1 MFKARW
7 RALAGGVAVVVVAVI
22 AAAQSKPGEAPYG
35 IEKRVPWTTSRV
47 KGSPEAPLPYVTER
61 VFPKLKFS
69 SPVDIV
75 NAPGTD
81 RLFVVEQYGSIHSFR
96 NDSVVET
103 PDLFFDVKKE
113 LRGLEKVPE
122 AKGVR
127 EVYALAFHP
136 DFEKNR
142 YCYVCYIL
150 EPKQGGK
157 RLENGSRVSRFT
169 VGKTDPPKVDP
180 ASEVV
185 MLEWIEGGHNGA
197 CLKFGPDGY
206 LYVSTGDAESPNP
219 PDPRNTGQDVSDL
232 LSSILRIDVNRA
244 DEGKTYAIPADN
256 PFVELPSARPEVWA
270 YGFRNPWR
278 MSFDSAGNLWV
289 GDVGWELWEMVYRI
303 ERGGNYG
310 WSVSEGPQ
318 SVKPNDP
325 VGPTPILPAALALP
339 HTESASITGGFV
351 YRGKRLPELRGQ
363 YVFGDWETRRMWAS
377 KVDGSKLLPHR
388 DLAHTDLRI
397 VGFTET
403 NDGEL
408 YVLDYEGGGIHQLTR
423 NEAIDQSKDFPR
435 RLSETG
441 LFTSVKDQAPAP
453 GVVPFSVNVEQWLD
467 HAEGERFVA
476 IPDGSAG
483 ITINK
488 DQKPVW
494 PKDSVLVRTL
504 SMEMEA
510 GKPATR
516 KRLETQLLHFDGKQW
531 RGYSYRW
538 NEEQTDAELV
548 GAAGAE
554 QSLVVTDAS
563 APGGRREQPWRF
575 PSRAQCMSCHN
586 TWADY
591 TLAFTLPQLGR
602 AHDYNGV
609 PDNQVRALRHVGIL
623 PAAQKGNE
631 PKALAPPYGQGG
643 TVEDRARSYLHV
655 NCSHCHRFGG
665 GGTALIDLRYDIK
678 LPEMKVV
685 GERPNQG
692 TFSLRDPRII
702 APKVPSRSVLLYRMA
717 KVGHGRMPQIGSEVV
732 DRRGLALVRE
742 WISGVRPLP
751 EPGFSIS
758 IPNQYVEADDQQ
770 ARLAIDILSGRA
782 KATESPER
790 LIERLLGTSSGA
802 LDLTAVLEEQRLPE
816 PVRQILLTQ
825 VAAHPQPNVR
835 DLFERFLAP
844 EQRVKRLGTDFKPEA
859 LLAIKGDA
867 ERGRAIFF
875 ELGGGLCRQCHQVNG
890 EGENLGPDLSR
901 IATKYDRAA
910 TLEHIM
916 HPSKSIE
923 PQYVTYLLKTAKED
937 YTGFIVNRT
946 DQEIVLKDAQKQEV
960 RVRTADVKKLSPQAV
975 STMPE
980 GLLSGLTAQQ
990 AADLLEYLATLK

>member
-7 RALAGGVAVVVVAVI
+7 RALWGGVAVAVVVVLAVM

-47 KGSPEAPLPYVTER
+47 KGSPEAPLPYVSER

-75 NAPGTD
+75 NARGMD

-96 NDSVVET
+96 NDPAVEK

-136 DFEKNR
+136 DFAKNR

-169 VGKTDPPKVDP
+169 VAKSDPPKVDP

-244 DEGKTYAIPADN
+244 DEGKAYAIPADN

-278 MSFDSAGNLWV
+278 MSFDSVGNLWA

-310 WSVSEGPQ
+310 WSVTEGPQ

-351 YRGKRLPELRGQ
+351 YRGKRLPELRGH

-377 KVDGSKLLPHR
+377 KVDGSKLLPYR

-408 YVLDYEGGGIHQLTR
+408 YILDYEGGGIHQLTR
-423 NEAIDQSKDFPR
+423 NEAVDQSNSFPR

-441 LFTSVKDQAPAP
+441 LFASVKDQAPAS

-467 HAEGERFVA
+467 HSEGERFVA
-476 IPDGSAG
+476 IPGGAG

-548 GAAGAE
+548 PASGAE
-554 QSLVVTDAS
+554 QSLVVTDAA
-563 APGGRREQPWRF
+563 APGGR
-575 PSRAQCMSCHN
+575 
-586 TWADY
+586 
-591 TLAFTLPQLGR
+591 
-602 AHDYNGV
+602 
-609 PDNQVRALRHVGIL
+609 
-623 PAAQKGNE
+623 
-631 PKALAPPYGQGG
+631 
-643 TVEDRARSYLHV
+643 
-655 NCSHCHRFGG
+655 
-665 GGTALIDLRYDIK
+665 
-678 LPEMKVV
+678 
-685 GERPNQG
+685 
-692 TFSLRDPRII
+692 
-702 APKVPSRSVLLYRMA
+702 
-717 KVGHGRMPQIGSEVV
+717 HG
-732 DRRGLALVRE
+732 
-742 WISGVRPLP
+742 
-751 EPGFSIS
+751 
-758 IPNQYVEADDQQ
+758 
-770 ARLAIDILSGRA
+770 
-782 KATESPER
+782 
-790 LIERLLGTSSGA
+790 
-802 LDLTAVLEEQRLPE
+802 
-816 PVRQILLTQ
+816 
-825 VAAHPQPNVR
+825 
-835 DLFERFLAP
+835 
-844 EQRVKRLGTDFKPEA
+844 
-859 LLAIKGDA
+859 
-867 ERGRAIFF
+867 
-875 ELGGGLCRQCHQVNG
+875 
-890 EGENLGPDLSR
+890 
-901 IATKYDRAA
+901 
-910 TLEHIM
+910 
-916 HPSKSIE
+916 
-923 PQYVTYLLKTAKED
+923 
-937 YTGFIVNRT
+937 
-946 DQEIVLKDAQKQEV
+946 
-960 RVRTADVKKLSPQAV
+960 
-975 STMPE
+975 
-980 GLLSGLTAQQ
+980 
-990 AADLLEYLATLK
+990 